1 MKKDIVFWMRIMIFL
16 DKSEEIHKIIRIVSS
31 REFDWIIEKNSRV
44 FCFFTLIIE
53 KERKRLRNKTIR
65 KLNIKEKAKWKNEK
79 KGERIHKKVNDQR
92 DIKKRNRLHIKKM
105 KERQQ
110 RQQQNTNKKQS
121 KSI

>member
-1 MKKDIVFWMRIMIFL
+1 MGYDEIDLSNVYIANRIREKEWKTIFQKMKKDIVLWMRIMIFL
-16 DKSEEIHKIIRIVSS
+16 DNSEEIHKIIRIVSS

-79 KGERIHKKVNDQR
+79 KRRTDSQ
-92 DIKKRNRLHIKKM
+92 
-105 KERQQ
+105 
-110 RQQQNTNKKQS
+110 
-121 KSI
+121 KSE

>member
-1 MKKDIVFWMRIMIFL
+1 MK
-16 DKSEEIHKIIRIVSS
+16 
-31 REFDWIIEKNSRV
+31 
-44 FCFFTLIIE
+44 
-53 KERKRLRNKTIR
+53 
-65 KLNIKEKAKWKNEK
+65 K